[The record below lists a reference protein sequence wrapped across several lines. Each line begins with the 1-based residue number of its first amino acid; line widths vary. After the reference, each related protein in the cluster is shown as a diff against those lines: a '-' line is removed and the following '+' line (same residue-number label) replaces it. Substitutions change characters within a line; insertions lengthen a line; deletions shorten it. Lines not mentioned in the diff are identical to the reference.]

1 MHRGCEHSMR
11 HFHGKH
17 VRSRDPPPPPGVVL
31 LALYC
36 IEFQVR
42 CNERDGG
49 EEAGSKLHSL
59 QWLLWFGI

>member
-1 MHRGCEHSMR
+1 MLVAIVTECSCIGAVMR

-17 VRSRDPPPPPGVVL
+17 VRSRDPPPPSVVL

-36 IEFQVR
+36 QVR

-49 EEAGSKLHSL
+49 EEADK
-59 QWLLWFGI
+59 